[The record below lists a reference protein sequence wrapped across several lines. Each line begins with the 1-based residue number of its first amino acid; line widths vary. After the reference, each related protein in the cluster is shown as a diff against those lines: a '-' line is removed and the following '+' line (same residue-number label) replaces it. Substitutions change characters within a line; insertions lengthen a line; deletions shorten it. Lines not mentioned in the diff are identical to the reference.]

1 MKTEKLV
8 VYGAPWCGDCV
19 RAKHILNKN
28 SVPHTWIDI
37 SEDEEAVAKVKDINE
52 GRQIIPTLI
61 FPDGSVLV
69 EPSNSELLKKLD
81 ALSMI

>member
-1 MKTEKLV
+1 METEKLV

-19 RAKHILNKN
+19 RAKHILNKH

-37 SEDEEAVAKVKDINE
+37 SEDTEAVTKVKNIN
-52 GRQIIPTLI
+52 GGLQIIPTLI

-69 EPSNSELLKKLD
+69 EPSNPELLKKLE

>member
-1 MKTEKLV
+1 MKTEELV

-19 RAKHILNKN
+19 RAKRILNKN
-28 SVPHTWIDI
+28 SVPHTWIDT